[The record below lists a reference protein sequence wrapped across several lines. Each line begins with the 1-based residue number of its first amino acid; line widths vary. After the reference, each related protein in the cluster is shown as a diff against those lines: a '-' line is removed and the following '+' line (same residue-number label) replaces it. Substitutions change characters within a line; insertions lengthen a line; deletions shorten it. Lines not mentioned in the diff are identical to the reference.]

1 MPTKQT
7 NPLSEFITDE
17 TFELVKPFL
26 DEIAIRDYAIR
37 KKYKKL
43 RFDGMRVG
51 DAVDTIRE
59 EYPYLQWET
68 IRKITV
74 AKPKV
79 GV

>member
-1 MPTKQT
+1 MEQT

-17 TFELVKPFL
+17 TFELVEPFL
-26 DEIAIRDYAIR
+26 DKIAIRDYAIR

-43 RFDGMRVG
+43 RFEGVRVG
-51 DAVDTIRE
+51 DAIDIIRDD
-59 EYPYLQWET
+59 YPYLQWET